1 MYKRQEWSLK
11 QDTILDSVRANGRIN
26 LIIGKGLTI
35 KAQQSLNETSR
46 KSVFIPNVVS
56 EPKKENQSYTL
67 AQKMV
72 GAACNQP
79 GILPGTYCEP
89 LVTSVGSQDTTG
101 PMTRDE
107 LKDLACLG
115 FTSDLVMQSFCHTAA
130 YPKPVDLITH
140 NSLPEFI
147 QNRGGI
153 SLKPG
158 DGIIHSWLNRMLL
171 PLSLIHI

>member
-1 MYKRQEWSLK
+1 MEDSGALPIEMDVSTFYSGQLIDVYPYQGITKDHMSGEVLCEWSLK

-26 LIIGKGLTI
+26 LIIGKGLTM

-89 LVTSVGSQDTTG
+89 LVTSVGSQDTT
-101 PMTRDE
+101 
-107 LKDLACLG
+107 
-115 FTSDLVMQSFCHTAA
+115 
-130 YPKPVDLITH
+130 
-140 NSLPEFI
+140 
-147 QNRGGI
+147 
-153 SLKPG
+153 
-158 DGIIHSWLNRMLL
+158 
-171 PLSLIHI
+171 LSLIHI